1 MAFID
6 KFKEEFAKV
15 CRLAGDD
22 RVLLAVSGGCDS
34 MVMAHLFLNSSIPF
48 SVAHCN
54 FGLRGAESDL
64 DERLVSDWCYSNH
77 VRLHSVRFDTKKTIA
92 EWKMGTQEGARKLR
106 YDWFD
111 ALCKEFEYKKI
122 VTAHH
127 ANDNVETLLINLF
140 KGTGISGLHG
150 IRPEN
155 GNIVRPMLFA
165 TKEQITAYA
174 GVHQVPFREDASN
187 ATDDYLRND
196 IRHNLIPVVER
207 MFPNA
212 IKNVNDSIVRFAEA
226 ELLYKK
232 AIDGERKKLLQQ
244 RGNDYYLPIL
254 KLKNRQPLATI
265 IYELL
270 QPFGFTSGQTPQII
284 HLLAAE
290 TGKYVSS
297 GTHRVIKNRDFLI
310 VTTLPT
316 EETDFILVEASP
328 CQIIT
333 ATHKFT
339 FAIADRPPVL
349 PTSPDIACLS
359 AKHLSFPL
367 LLRRKRTGDY
377 FYPLGMG
384 MKKKK
389 VSRLL
394 IDLKTSLPEKENI
407 WLLECSKRIA
417 WVAGIRIDE
426 RFKVTDNS
434 DKVLLV
440 TRTTI

>member
-6 KFKEEFAKV
+6 QFREEFAKI
-15 CRLAGDD
+15 CMLKGDD
-22 RVLLAVSGGCDS
+22 RVLLAVSGGSDS
-34 MVMAHLFLNSSIPF
+34 MVMAHLFLNSAIPF
-48 SVAHCN
+48 AVAHCN
-54 FGLRGAESDL
+54 FGLRGADSDL
-64 DERLVSDWCYSNH
+64 DERLVSDWCYRNN

-106 YDWFD
+106 YDWFET
-111 ALCKEFEYKKI
+111 LCSEFGYKKI

-165 TKEQITAYA
+165 TKEQIMAYA
-174 GVHQVPFREDASN
+174 DVHQVVFREDVSN
-187 ATDDYLRND
+187 TTDDYLRND
-196 IRHNLIPVVER
+196 IRHNLIPVIER

-212 IKNVNDSIVRFAEA
+212 VRNVNDSIVRFAEA
-226 ELLYKK
+226 EQLYKK
-232 AIDGERKKLLQQ
+232 AIAEERKKLLQQ
-244 RGNDYYLPIL
+244 RGQDYYLPIL
-254 KLKNRQPLATI
+254 KLKHRQPLATI

-270 QPFGFTSGQTPQII
+270 QPFGFSSGQIPQIVN
-284 HLLAAE
+284 LLQAE

-297 GTHRVIKNRDFLI
+297 GSHRVIKNRDFLI
-310 VTTLPT
+310 ITTLPT
-316 EETDFILVEASP
+316 EETDFILVSSAP
-328 CQIIT
+328 CEIVT
-333 ATHKFT
+333 PTHKFT
-339 FAIADRPPVL
+339 FTIADRPAVL
-349 PTSPDIACLS
+349 SSSPDVACLS
-359 AKHLSFPL
+359 AKHISFPL
-367 LLRRKRTGDY
+367 ILRRKRTGDY
-377 FYPLGMG
+377 FYPLGMD

-394 IDLKTSLPEKENI
+394 IDLKTSLPDKENV

-426 RFKVTDNS
+426 RYKVTDNT
-434 DKVLLV
+434 DKVLMV
-440 TRTTI
+440 TRTAI